1 MTNPPQNPWSPQ
13 GPGPAQQP
21 ATNPYG
27 QPQYG
32 QPQYGQPMQTPYAQP
47 QTAWQPYGGARLTSW
62 PKRVASY
69 IIDVL
74 PYSILSTIADPMLGR
89 TYPWEADTAPRAATN
104 PALGTILMV
113 IALAWLAYNV
123 IWRSGTTGVSI
134 GRQVMGAKLVNESD
148 GQPIGPLKAF
158 VRQLAHLI
166 DTVICLI
173 GFLFPLWDS
182 KRQTIADKICKTLV
196 IDTK

>member
-1 MTNPPQNPWSPQ
+1 MTTPPQNPWGPQ
-13 GPGPAQQP
+13 GPGSAQP
-21 ATNPYG
+21 PYG
-27 QPQYG
+27 QPQ
-32 QPQYGQPMQTPYAQP
+32 QYGQPMQMPHP
-47 QTAWQPYGGARLTSW
+47 QSQANPQPYGARLTSW

-196 IDTK
+196 LDTK